1 MIDIGTVE
9 AVTVVKFRSGL
20 SDDEATRRYQERLPE
35 FRGVPGLVQ
44 KIYVR
49 DESTGEWGGIYL
61 WDSKES
67 AQRCMASDLRKS
79 IPAAYEVEGTPR
91 IDNLS
96 VADFLRS

>member
-1 MIDIGTVE
+1 MIDIGTVK
-9 AVTVVKFRSGL
+9 AVTVVKFRSRL
-20 SDDEATRRYQERLPE
+20 SDEEATRRYGARLPE

-61 WDSKES
+61 WDSQES
-67 AQRCMASDLRKS
+67 AERYMASDLRKS
-79 IPAAYEVEGTPR
+79 IPAAYEVDGTPR

-96 VADFLRS
+96 VVEFLRS